1 MVIIA
6 QRVTDA
12 ERLERIKRVF
22 PDEKEAQD
30 ILAYDKA
37 VEAGE
42 KTESQSETAP
52 VADNSVLVLRLTGSL
67 SERANDDVL
76 ASMFGDRIPKLGLA
90 TMTEAIR
97 QAKES
102 DKVKGIYIEAGAFA
116 PDSYAS
122 LAAIRRELEEF
133 RKAGKWIVAYGDSYT
148 QGAYYLAS
156 VADKV
161 YLNPQG
167 QVDWHGLGSE
177 PVFVKDLLAKLN
189 VRMQVAKVG
198 TYKSATEMFTGE
210 KMSDADRQQTTAYL
224 TGIWQNVVSAVGK
237 SRSLTAQ
244 QLNAYADSLVSLAA
258 PQDYVRMRMVDGLLY
273 TDQVRQAVKKKM
285 GLSPDDEIPQV
296 SMSDLLAAGPEDKK
310 GDEIAIYYAVG
321 DIVDGVVAMPS
332 RESVIDAQKVCADL
346 QDLAKDKEVKAV
358 VLRVN
363 SPGGSAY
370 ASEQIWH
377 QVMEL
382 KKVKPVVV
390 SMGSYAASGGYYIS
404 CPANWIVA
412 EPNTLTGSIGIF
424 GMFPDVSG
432 LLREKLGL
440 KFDEVK
446 TNKYALFGTRS
457 RPFTA
462 DELSH
467 LESYIDRG
475 YKLFRQRVADGRRL
489 KVDQVDQVAQGHV
502 WLGQDALRV
511 GLVDQLGGVE
521 VALRKAAQLAKLT
534 QWHSTAYPVLPDY
547 LSQLLDLP
555 GAARGNYLDEQ
566 VRQSLGAYYEPFALI
581 RDLQAQNPLQARLPF
596 EPNIH

>member
-1 MVIIA
+1 MKDFFKNVLATAVGVLLVGFITGFFMVVSLVGMA
-6 QRVTDA
+6 
-12 ERLERIKRVF
+12 L
-22 PDEKEAQD
+22 
-30 ILAYDKA
+30 
-37 VEAGE
+37 
-42 KTESQSETAP
+42 SQSETAP

-76 ASMFGDRIPKLGLA
+76 ASLFGDRIPKLGLA

-133 RKAGKWIVAYGDSYT
+133 RKAGKWIIAYGDSYT
-148 QGAYYLAS
+148 QGTYYLAS

-273 TDQVRQAVKKKM
+273 TDQVRQTVKKEL

-310 GDEIAIYYAVG
+310 GDEIAVYYAVG

-346 QDLAKDKEVKAV
+346 QDLARDKDVKAV

-467 LESYIDRG
+467 LKSYIDRG

-489 KVDQVDQVAQGHV
+489 KVDQVEQVAQGHV

-511 GLVDQLGGVE
+511 GLVDQLGDVE

-566 VRQSLGAYYEPFALI
+566 MRQSLGAYYEPFALI
-581 RDLQAQNPLQARLPF
+581 RDLQMQNPVQARLPF

>member
-1 MVIIA
+1 MKDFFKNVLATAVGVLLVGFITGFFMVVSLVGMA
-6 QRVTDA
+6 
-12 ERLERIKRVF
+12 L
-22 PDEKEAQD
+22 
-30 ILAYDKA
+30 
-37 VEAGE
+37 
-42 KTESQSETAP
+42 SQSETAP

-156 VADKV
+156 VADKI

-198 TYKSATEMFTGE
+198 TYKSATEIFTGE

-346 QDLAKDKEVKAV
+346 QDLAKDKDVKAV

-489 KVDQVDQVAQGHV
+489 KVDQVEQVAQGHV
-502 WLGQDALRV
+502 WLGQDALKI

-534 QWHSTAYPVLPDY
+534 QWHSSAYPVLPDY

-566 VRQSLGAYYEPFALI
+566 MRQSLGAYYEPFALI

>member
-1 MVIIA
+1 MKDFFKNVLATAVGVLLVGFITGFFMVVSLVGMA
-6 QRVTDA
+6 
-12 ERLERIKRVF
+12 L
-22 PDEKEAQD
+22 
-30 ILAYDKA
+30 
-37 VEAGE
+37 
-42 KTESQSETAP
+42 SQSETAP

-67 SERANDDVL
+67 SERANDDML

-273 TDQVRQAVKKKM
+273 TDQVRQAVKKKL

-346 QDLAKDKEVKAV
+346 QDLAKDKDVKAV

-489 KVDQVDQVAQGHV
+489 KVDQVEQVAQGHV

-534 QWHSTAYPVLPDY
+534 QWHSSAYPVLPDY

-566 VRQSLGAYYEPFALI
+566 MRQSLGAYYEPFALI

>member
-1 MVIIA
+1 MKDFFKNVLATAVGVLLVGFITGFFMVVSLVGMA
-6 QRVTDA
+6 
-12 ERLERIKRVF
+12 L
-22 PDEKEAQD
+22 
-30 ILAYDKA
+30 
-37 VEAGE
+37 
-42 KTESQSETAP
+42 SQSETAP

-76 ASMFGDRIPKLGLA
+76 ASLFGDRIPKLGLA

-122 LAAIRRELEEF
+122 LDAIRRELEEF
-133 RKAGKWIVAYGDSYT
+133 RKAGKWIIAYGDSYT

-237 SRSLTAQ
+237 SRSLSAQ
-244 QLNAYADSLVSLAA
+244 QLNGYADSLVSLAA
-258 PQDYVRMRMVDGLLY
+258 PQVYVRMRMVDGLLY
-273 TDQVRQAVKKKM
+273 TDQVRQTVKKKL

-346 QDLAKDKEVKAV
+346 QDLAKDKDVKAV

-462 DELSH
+462 DEISH

-489 KVDQVDQVAQGHV
+489 KVDQVEQVAQGHV

-547 LSQLLDLP
+547 LSQLLELP

-566 VRQSLGAYYEPFALI
+566 MRQSLGAYYEPFALI
-581 RDLQAQNPLQARLPF
+581 RDLQAQNPIQARLPF

>member
-1 MVIIA
+1 MKDFFKNVLATAVGVLLVGFITGFFMVVSLVGMA
-6 QRVTDA
+6 
-12 ERLERIKRVF
+12 L
-22 PDEKEAQD
+22 
-30 ILAYDKA
+30 
-37 VEAGE
+37 
-42 KTESQSETAP
+42 SQSETAP

-76 ASMFGDRIPKLGLA
+76 ASLFGDRIPKLGLA

-133 RKAGKWIVAYGDSYT
+133 RKAGKWIIAYGDSYT

-310 GDEIAIYYAVG
+310 GDEIAVYYAVG

-346 QDLAKDKEVKAV
+346 QDLAKDKDVKAV

-489 KVDQVDQVAQGHV
+489 KVDQVEQVAQGHV
-502 WLGQDALRV
+502 WLGQDALRI

-534 QWHSTAYPVLPDY
+534 QWHSSAYPVLPDY

-566 VRQSLGAYYEPFALI
+566 MRQSLGAYYEPFALI

>member
-1 MVIIA
+1 MKDFFKNVLATAVGVLLVGFITGFFMVVSLVGMA
-6 QRVTDA
+6 
-12 ERLERIKRVF
+12 L
-22 PDEKEAQD
+22 
-30 ILAYDKA
+30 
-37 VEAGE
+37 
-42 KTESQSETAP
+42 SQSETAP

-67 SERANDDVL
+67 SERANDDML

-346 QDLAKDKEVKAV
+346 QDLAKDKDVKAV

-489 KVDQVDQVAQGHV
+489 KVDQVEQVAQGHV
-502 WLGQDALRV
+502 WLGQDALRI

-534 QWHSTAYPVLPDY
+534 QWHSSAYPVLPDY

-566 VRQSLGAYYEPFALI
+566 MRQSLGAYYEPFALI
-581 RDLQAQNPLQARLPF
+581 RDLQAQNPVQARLPF

>member
-1 MVIIA
+1 MKDFFKNVLATAVGVLLVGFITGFFMVVSLVGMA
-6 QRVTDA
+6 
-12 ERLERIKRVF
+12 L
-22 PDEKEAQD
+22 
-30 ILAYDKA
+30 
-37 VEAGE
+37 
-42 KTESQSETAP
+42 SQSETAP

-67 SERANDDVL
+67 SERANDDML
-76 ASMFGDRIPKLGLA
+76 ASLFGDRIPKLGLA

-133 RKAGKWIVAYGDSYT
+133 RKAGKWIIAYGDSYT

-273 TDQVRQAVKKKM
+273 TDQVRQAVKKKL

-346 QDLAKDKEVKAV
+346 QDLAKDKDVKAV

-489 KVDQVDQVAQGHV
+489 KVDQVEQVAQGHV
-502 WLGQDALRV
+502 WLGQDALKI

-534 QWHSTAYPVLPDY
+534 QWHSSAYPVLPDY

-566 VRQSLGAYYEPFALI
+566 MRQSLGAYYEPFALI

>member
-1 MVIIA
+1 MKDFFKNVLATAVGVLLVGFITGFFMVVSLVGMA
-6 QRVTDA
+6 
-12 ERLERIKRVF
+12 L
-22 PDEKEAQD
+22 
-30 ILAYDKA
+30 
-37 VEAGE
+37 
-42 KTESQSETAP
+42 SQSETAP

-67 SERANDDVL
+67 SERANDDML
-76 ASMFGDRIPKLGLA
+76 ASLFGDRIPKLGLA

-133 RKAGKWIVAYGDSYT
+133 RKTGKWIIAYGDSYT

-244 QLNAYADSLVSLAA
+244 QLNVYADSLVSLAA

-273 TDQVRQAVKKKM
+273 TDQVRQTVKKKL

-346 QDLAKDKEVKAV
+346 QDLAKDKDVKAV

-489 KVDQVDQVAQGHV
+489 KVDQVEQVAQGHV
-502 WLGQDALRV
+502 WLGQDALKI

-534 QWHSTAYPVLPDY
+534 QWHSAAYPVLPDY

-566 VRQSLGAYYEPFALI
+566 MRQSLGAYYEPFALI
-581 RDLQAQNPLQARLPF
+581 RDLQALNPLQARLPF

>member
-1 MVIIA
+1 MKDFFKNVLATAVGVLLVGFITGFFMVVSLVGMA
-6 QRVTDA
+6 
-12 ERLERIKRVF
+12 L
-22 PDEKEAQD
+22 
-30 ILAYDKA
+30 
-37 VEAGE
+37 
-42 KTESQSETAP
+42 SQSETAP

-346 QDLAKDKEVKAV
+346 QDLAKDKDVKAV

-489 KVDQVDQVAQGHV
+489 KVDQVEQVAQGHV
-502 WLGQDALRV
+502 WLGQDALKI

-534 QWHSTAYPVLPDY
+534 QWHSSAYPVLPDY

-566 VRQSLGAYYEPFALI
+566 MRQSLGAYYEPFALI

>member
-1 MVIIA
+1 MKDFFKNVLATAVGVLLVGFITGFFMVVSLVGMA
-6 QRVTDA
+6 
-12 ERLERIKRVF
+12 L
-22 PDEKEAQD
+22 
-30 ILAYDKA
+30 
-37 VEAGE
+37 
-42 KTESQSETAP
+42 SQSETAP

-76 ASMFGDRIPKLGLA
+76 ASLFGDRIPKLGLA

-102 DKVKGIYIEAGAFA
+102 DKVKGIYIEAGAFV

-133 RKAGKWIVAYGDSYT
+133 RKAGKWIIAYGDSYT

-244 QLNAYADSLVSLAA
+244 QLNGYADSLVSLAA

-273 TDQVRQAVKKKM
+273 TDQVRQTVKKKL
-285 GLSPDDEIPQV
+285 GLSSDDEIPQV

-346 QDLAKDKEVKAV
+346 QDLAKDKDVKAV

-462 DELSH
+462 DEISH

-489 KVDQVDQVAQGHV
+489 KVDQVEQVAQGHV

-534 QWHSTAYPVLPDY
+534 QWHSTAYPVLSDY
-547 LSQLLDLP
+547 LSQLLELP

-566 VRQSLGAYYEPFALI
+566 MRQSLGAYYEPFALI
-581 RDLQAQNPLQARLPF
+581 RDLQAQNPIQARLPF

>member
-1 MVIIA
+1 MKDFFKNVLATAVGVLLVGFITGFFMVVSLVGMA
-6 QRVTDA
+6 
-12 ERLERIKRVF
+12 L
-22 PDEKEAQD
+22 
-30 ILAYDKA
+30 
-37 VEAGE
+37 
-42 KTESQSETAP
+42 SQSETAP

-76 ASMFGDRIPKLGLA
+76 ASLFGDRIPKLGLA

-122 LAAIRRELEEF
+122 LAAIHRELEEF
-133 RKAGKWIVAYGDSYT
+133 RKAGKWIIAYGDSYT

-346 QDLAKDKEVKAV
+346 QDLAKDKDVKAV

-489 KVDQVDQVAQGHV
+489 KVDQVEQVAQGHV

-534 QWHSTAYPVLPDY
+534 QWHSSAYPVLPDY

-566 VRQSLGAYYEPFALI
+566 MRQSLGAYYEPFALI
-581 RDLQAQNPLQARLPF
+581 RDLQAQNPVQARLPF

>member
-1 MVIIA
+1 MKDFFKNVLATAVGVLLVGFITGFFMVVSLVGMA
-6 QRVTDA
+6 
-12 ERLERIKRVF
+12 L
-22 PDEKEAQD
+22 
-30 ILAYDKA
+30 
-37 VEAGE
+37 
-42 KTESQSETAP
+42 SQSETAP

-76 ASMFGDRIPKLGLA
+76 ASLFGDRIPKLELA

-346 QDLAKDKEVKAV
+346 QDLAKDKDVKAV

-489 KVDQVDQVAQGHV
+489 KVDQVEQVAQGHV
-502 WLGQDALRV
+502 WLGQDALRI

-534 QWHSTAYPVLPDY
+534 QWHSSAYPVLPDY

-566 VRQSLGAYYEPFALI
+566 MRQSLGAYYEPFALI
-581 RDLQAQNPLQARLPF
+581 RDLQAQNPVQARLPF

>member
-1 MVIIA
+1 MKDFFKNVLATAVGVLLVGFITGFFMVVSLVGMA
-6 QRVTDA
+6 
-12 ERLERIKRVF
+12 L
-22 PDEKEAQD
+22 
-30 ILAYDKA
+30 
-37 VEAGE
+37 
-42 KTESQSETAP
+42 SQSETAP

-122 LAAIRRELEEF
+122 LAAIRRELVEF

-346 QDLAKDKEVKAV
+346 QDLAKDKDVKAV

-489 KVDQVDQVAQGHV
+489 KVDQVEQVAQGHV
-502 WLGQDALRV
+502 WLGQDALRI

-534 QWHSTAYPVLPDY
+534 QWHSSAYPVLPDY

-566 VRQSLGAYYEPFALI
+566 MRQSLGAYYEPFALI

>member
-1 MVIIA
+1 MKDFFKNVLATAVGVLLVGFITGFFMVVSLVGMA
-6 QRVTDA
+6 
-12 ERLERIKRVF
+12 L
-22 PDEKEAQD
+22 
-30 ILAYDKA
+30 
-37 VEAGE
+37 
-42 KTESQSETAP
+42 SQSETAP

-67 SERANDDVL
+67 SERANDDML
-76 ASMFGDRIPKLGLA
+76 ASLFGDRIPKLGLA

-156 VADKV
+156 VADKI

-258 PQDYVRMRMVDGLLY
+258 PQNYVRMRMVDGLLY
-273 TDQVRQAVKKKM
+273 TDQVRQAVKKKL

-346 QDLAKDKEVKAV
+346 QDLAKDKDVKAV

-489 KVDQVDQVAQGHV
+489 KADQVEQVAQGHV

-566 VRQSLGAYYEPFALI
+566 MRQSLGAYYEPFALI

>member
-1 MVIIA
+1 MKDFFKNVLATAVGVLLVGFITGFFMVVSLVGMA
-6 QRVTDA
+6 
-12 ERLERIKRVF
+12 L
-22 PDEKEAQD
+22 
-30 ILAYDKA
+30 
-37 VEAGE
+37 
-42 KTESQSETAP
+42 SQSETAP

-76 ASMFGDRIPKLGLA
+76 ASLFGDRIPKLGLA

-346 QDLAKDKEVKAV
+346 QDLAKDKDVKAV

-489 KVDQVDQVAQGHV
+489 KVDQVEQVAQGHV
-502 WLGQDALRV
+502 WLGQDALRI

-534 QWHSTAYPVLPDY
+534 QWHSSAYPVLPDY

-566 VRQSLGAYYEPFALI
+566 MRQSLGAYYEPFALI
-581 RDLQAQNPLQARLPF
+581 RDLQAQNPVQVRLPF

>member
-1 MVIIA
+1 MKDFFKNVLATAVGVLLVGFITGFFMVVSLVGMA
-6 QRVTDA
+6 
-12 ERLERIKRVF
+12 L
-22 PDEKEAQD
+22 
-30 ILAYDKA
+30 
-37 VEAGE
+37 
-42 KTESQSETAP
+42 SQSETAP

-76 ASMFGDRIPKLGLA
+76 ASLFGDRIPKLGLA

-346 QDLAKDKEVKAV
+346 QDLAKDKDVKAV

-489 KVDQVDQVAQGHV
+489 KVDQVEQVAQGHV
-502 WLGQDALRV
+502 WLGQDALRI

-534 QWHSTAYPVLPDY
+534 QWHSSAYPVPPDY

-566 VRQSLGAYYEPFALI
+566 MRQSLGAYYEPFALI
-581 RDLQAQNPLQARLPF
+581 RDLQAQNPVQARLPF

>member
-1 MVIIA
+1 MKDFFKNVLATAVGVLLVGFITGFFMVVSLVGMA
-6 QRVTDA
+6 
-12 ERLERIKRVF
+12 L
-22 PDEKEAQD
+22 
-30 ILAYDKA
+30 
-37 VEAGE
+37 
-42 KTESQSETAP
+42 SQSETAP

-76 ASMFGDRIPKLGLA
+76 ASLFGDRIPKLGLA

-133 RKAGKWIVAYGDSYT
+133 RKAGKWIIAYGDSYT

-273 TDQVRQAVKKKM
+273 TDQVRQAVKKKL

-346 QDLAKDKEVKAV
+346 QDLAKDKDVKAV

-489 KVDQVDQVAQGHV
+489 KVDQVEQVAQGHV
-502 WLGQDALRV
+502 WLGQDALRI

-534 QWHSTAYPVLPDY
+534 QWHSSAYPVLPDY

-566 VRQSLGAYYEPFALI
+566 MRQSLGAYYEPFALI

>member
-1 MVIIA
+1 MKDFFKNVLATAVGVLLVGFIMGFFMVVSLVGMA
-6 QRVTDA
+6 
-12 ERLERIKRVF
+12 L
-22 PDEKEAQD
+22 
-30 ILAYDKA
+30 
-37 VEAGE
+37 
-42 KTESQSETAP
+42 SQSETAP

-76 ASMFGDRIPKLGLA
+76 ASLFGDRIPKLGLA

-332 RESVIDAQKVCADL
+332 HESVIDAQKVCADL
-346 QDLAKDKEVKAV
+346 QDLAKDKDVKAV

-489 KVDQVDQVAQGHV
+489 KVDQVEQVAQGHV

-566 VRQSLGAYYEPFALI
+566 MRQSLGAYYEPFALI

>member
-1 MVIIA
+1 MKDFFKNVLATAVGVLLVGFITGFFMVVSLVGMA
-6 QRVTDA
+6 
-12 ERLERIKRVF
+12 L
-22 PDEKEAQD
+22 
-30 ILAYDKA
+30 
-37 VEAGE
+37 
-42 KTESQSETAP
+42 SQSETAP
-52 VADNSVLVLRLTGSL
+52 VVDNSVLVLRLTGSL

-76 ASMFGDRIPKLGLA
+76 ASLFGDRIPKLGLA

-346 QDLAKDKEVKAV
+346 QDLAKDKDVKAV

-489 KVDQVDQVAQGHV
+489 KVDQVEQVAQGHV
-502 WLGQDALRV
+502 WLGQDALKI

-534 QWHSTAYPVLPDY
+534 QWHSSAYPVLPDY

-555 GAARGNYLDEQ
+555 GAARDNYLDEQ
-566 VRQSLGAYYEPFALI
+566 MRQSLGAYYEPFALI

>member
-1 MVIIA
+1 MKDFFKNVLATAVGVLLVGFITGFFMVVSLVGMA
-6 QRVTDA
+6 
-12 ERLERIKRVF
+12 L
-22 PDEKEAQD
+22 
-30 ILAYDKA
+30 
-37 VEAGE
+37 
-42 KTESQSETAP
+42 SQSETAP

-133 RKAGKWIVAYGDSYT
+133 RKTGKWIIAYGDSYT

-273 TDQVRQAVKKKM
+273 TDQVRQTVKKKM

-310 GDEIAIYYAVG
+310 GDEIAVYYAVG

-346 QDLAKDKEVKAV
+346 QDLAKDKDVKAV

-457 RPFTA
+457 RPFTG

-489 KVDQVDQVAQGHV
+489 KVEQVEQVAQGHV

-566 VRQSLGAYYEPFALI
+566 MRQSLGAYYEPFALI
-581 RDLQAQNPLQARLPF
+581 GDLQMQNPVQARLPF

>member
-1 MVIIA
+1 MKDFFKNVLATAVGVLLVGFITGFFMVVSLVGMA
-6 QRVTDA
+6 
-12 ERLERIKRVF
+12 L
-22 PDEKEAQD
+22 
-30 ILAYDKA
+30 
-37 VEAGE
+37 
-42 KTESQSETAP
+42 SQSETAP

-156 VADKV
+156 VADKI

-346 QDLAKDKEVKAV
+346 QDLAKDKDVKAV

-457 RPFTA
+457 RPFTG

-489 KVDQVDQVAQGHV
+489 KVEQVEQVAQGHV

-566 VRQSLGAYYEPFALI
+566 MRQSLGAYYEPFALI
-581 RDLQAQNPLQARLPF
+581 RDLQMQNPVQARLPF

>member
-1 MVIIA
+1 MKDFFKNVLATVVGVLLVGFITSFFMVLSL
-6 QRVTDA
+6 VGM
-12 ERLERIKRVF
+12 
-22 PDEKEAQD
+22 
-30 ILAYDKA
+30 AY
-37 VEAGE
+37 
-42 KTESQSETAP
+42 SQNETAP
-52 VADNSVLVLRLTGSL
+52 VVDNSVLVLRLTGSL
-67 SERANDDVL
+67 TERANDDVL
-76 ASMFGDRIPKLGLA
+76 ASLLGDRVPKLGLS

-97 QAKES
+97 KAKDN

-122 LAAIRRELEEF
+122 LAAIRRELEDF
-133 RKAGKWIVAYGDSYT
+133 RKAGKWIIAYGDSYT

-167 QVDWHGLGSE
+167 QIDWHGLGSE

-210 KMSDADRQQTTAYL
+210 KMSEADRQQTTAYL

-237 SRSLTAQ
+237 SRGLTAQ
-244 QLNAYADSLVSLAA
+244 QLNGYADSLVSLAA
-258 PQDYVRMRMVDGLLY
+258 PQDYVRLRMVDGLLY
-273 TDQVRQAVKKKM
+273 TDQVRQTVKNKL
-285 GLSPDDEIPQV
+285 GLAPGDEISQV
-296 SMSDLLAAGPEDKK
+296 SMTDLLASVPVETK
-310 GDEIAIYYAVG
+310 GDEIAVYYAVG
-321 DIVDGVVAMPS
+321 DIVDGALSMPS

-346 QDLAKDKEVKAV
+346 QDLAKDKSVKAV

-377 QVMEL
+377 QVVEL

-467 LESYIDRG
+467 LESYVDRG

-489 KVDQVDQVAQGHV
+489 KVGQVEQVAQGHV
-502 WLGQDALRV
+502 WLGQDAV
-511 GLVDQLGGVE
+511 KIGLVDQLGGVE
-521 VALRKAAQLAKLT
+521 VALRKAAQLAKLQ
-534 QWHSTAYPVLPDY
+534 QWHSVSYPVLPDY

-566 VRQSLGAYYEPFALI
+566 MRQSLGVYYEPFALI
-581 RDLQAQNPLQARLPF
+581 RDLQTQNPLQARLPF

>member
-1 MVIIA
+1 MKDFFKNVLATAVGVLLVGFITGFFMVVSLVGMA
-6 QRVTDA
+6 
-12 ERLERIKRVF
+12 L
-22 PDEKEAQD
+22 
-30 ILAYDKA
+30 
-37 VEAGE
+37 
-42 KTESQSETAP
+42 SQSETAP

-76 ASMFGDRIPKLGLA
+76 ASLFGDRIPKLGLA

-346 QDLAKDKEVKAV
+346 QDLAKDKDVKAV

-475 YKLFRQRVADGRRL
+475 YTLFRQRVADGRRL
-489 KVDQVDQVAQGHV
+489 KVDQVEQVAQGHV
-502 WLGQDALRV
+502 WLGQDALRI

-534 QWHSTAYPVLPDY
+534 QWHSSAYPVLPDY

-566 VRQSLGAYYEPFALI
+566 MRQSLGAYYEPFALI
-581 RDLQAQNPLQARLPF
+581 RDLQAQNPVQARLPF

>member
-1 MVIIA
+1 MKDFFKNVLATAVGVLLVGFITGFFMV
-6 QRVTDA
+6 VSLVGMT
-12 ERLERIKRVF
+12 L
-22 PDEKEAQD
+22 
-30 ILAYDKA
+30 
-37 VEAGE
+37 
-42 KTESQSETAP
+42 SQSETAP

-76 ASMFGDRIPKLGLA
+76 ASLFGDRIPKLGLA

-133 RKAGKWIVAYGDSYT
+133 RKTGKWIIAYGDSYT

-237 SRSLTAQ
+237 NRSLTAQ

-273 TDQVRQAVKKKM
+273 TDQVRQTVKKKM

-310 GDEIAIYYAVG
+310 GDEIAVYYAVG

-346 QDLAKDKEVKAV
+346 QDLAKDKDVKAV

-489 KVDQVDQVAQGHV
+489 KVDQVEQVAQGHV
-502 WLGQDALRV
+502 WLGQDALRI

-534 QWHSTAYPVLPDY
+534 QWHSSAYPVLPDY

-566 VRQSLGAYYEPFALI
+566 MRQSLGAYYEPFALI
-581 RDLQAQNPLQARLPF
+581 RDLQAQNPVQARLPF

>member
-1 MVIIA
+1 MKDFFKNVLATSVGVLLVGFITGFFMVVSLVGMA
-6 QRVTDA
+6 
-12 ERLERIKRVF
+12 L
-22 PDEKEAQD
+22 
-30 ILAYDKA
+30 
-37 VEAGE
+37 
-42 KTESQSETAP
+42 SQSETAP

-76 ASMFGDRIPKLGLA
+76 ASLFGDRIPKLGLA

-346 QDLAKDKEVKAV
+346 QDLAKDKDVKAV

-489 KVDQVDQVAQGHV
+489 KVDQVEQVAQGHV
-502 WLGQDALRV
+502 WLGQDALRI

-534 QWHSTAYPVLPDY
+534 QWHSSAYPVLPDY

-566 VRQSLGAYYEPFALI
+566 MRQSLGAYYEPFALI
-581 RDLQAQNPLQARLPF
+581 RDLQAQNPVQARLPF

>member
-1 MVIIA
+1 MKDFFKNVLATAVGVLLVGFITGFFMVVSLVGMA
-6 QRVTDA
+6 
-12 ERLERIKRVF
+12 L
-22 PDEKEAQD
+22 
-30 ILAYDKA
+30 
-37 VEAGE
+37 
-42 KTESQSETAP
+42 SQSETAP

-102 DKVKGIYIEAGAFA
+102 DKVKGIYIEAGAFS

-133 RKAGKWIVAYGDSYT
+133 RKAGKWIIAYGDSYT

-346 QDLAKDKEVKAV
+346 QDLAKDKDVKAV

-489 KVDQVDQVAQGHV
+489 KVDQVEQVAQGHV
-502 WLGQDALRV
+502 WLGQDALRI

-534 QWHSTAYPVLPDY
+534 QWHSSAYPVLPDY

-566 VRQSLGAYYEPFALI
+566 MRQSLGAYYEPFALI

>member
-1 MVIIA
+1 MKDFFKNVLATAVGVLLVGFITGFFMV
-6 QRVTDA
+6 VS
-12 ERLERIKRVF
+12 LVGM
-22 PDEKEAQD
+22 P
-30 ILAYDKA
+30 L
-37 VEAGE
+37 
-42 KTESQSETAP
+42 SQSETAP

-76 ASMFGDRIPKLGLA
+76 ASLFGDRIPKLGLA

-133 RKAGKWIVAYGDSYT
+133 RKAGKWIIAYGDSYT

-273 TDQVRQAVKKKM
+273 TDQVRQTVKKKM

-346 QDLAKDKEVKAV
+346 QDLAKDKDVKAV

-457 RPFTA
+457 RPFTG

-489 KVDQVDQVAQGHV
+489 KVEQVEQVAQGHV

-566 VRQSLGAYYEPFALI
+566 MRQSLGAYYEPFALI
-581 RDLQAQNPLQARLPF
+581 RDLQMQNPVQARLPF

>member
-1 MVIIA
+1 MKDFFKNVLATAVGVLLVGFITGFFMVVSLVGMA
-6 QRVTDA
+6 
-12 ERLERIKRVF
+12 L
-22 PDEKEAQD
+22 
-30 ILAYDKA
+30 
-37 VEAGE
+37 
-42 KTESQSETAP
+42 SQSETAP

-76 ASMFGDRIPKLGLA
+76 ASLFGDRIPKLGLA

-133 RKAGKWIVAYGDSYT
+133 RKAGKWIIAYGDSYT

-346 QDLAKDKEVKAV
+346 QDLAKDKDVKAV

-489 KVDQVDQVAQGHV
+489 KVDQVEQVAQGHV
-502 WLGQDALRV
+502 WLGQDALKI

-534 QWHSTAYPVLPDY
+534 QWHSSAYPVLPDY

-566 VRQSLGAYYEPFALI
+566 MRQSLGAYYEPFALI
-581 RDLQAQNPLQARLPF
+581 RDLQAQNPVQARLPF

>member
-1 MVIIA
+1 MKDFFKNVLATAVGVLLVGFITGFFMVVSLVGMA
-6 QRVTDA
+6 
-12 ERLERIKRVF
+12 L
-22 PDEKEAQD
+22 
-30 ILAYDKA
+30 
-37 VEAGE
+37 
-42 KTESQSETAP
+42 SQSETAP

-76 ASMFGDRIPKLGLA
+76 ASLFGDRIPKLGLA

-346 QDLAKDKEVKAV
+346 QDLAKDKDVKAV

-489 KVDQVDQVAQGHV
+489 KVDQVEQVAQGHV
-502 WLGQDALRV
+502 WLGQDALRI

-521 VALRKAAQLAKLT
+521 VVLRKAAQLAKLT
-534 QWHSTAYPVLPDY
+534 QWHSSAYPVLPDY

-566 VRQSLGAYYEPFALI
+566 MRQSLGAYYEPFALI
-581 RDLQAQNPLQARLPF
+581 RDLQAQNPVQARLPF

>member
-1 MVIIA
+1 MKDFFKNVLATAVGVLLVGFITGFFMVVSLVGMA
-6 QRVTDA
+6 
-12 ERLERIKRVF
+12 L
-22 PDEKEAQD
+22 
-30 ILAYDKA
+30 
-37 VEAGE
+37 
-42 KTESQSETAP
+42 SQSETAP

-76 ASMFGDRIPKLGLA
+76 ASLFCDRIPKLGLA

-133 RKAGKWIVAYGDSYT
+133 RKAGKWIIAYGDSYT

-273 TDQVRQAVKKKM
+273 TDQVRQAVKKKL

-310 GDEIAIYYAVG
+310 GDEIAVYYAVG

-346 QDLAKDKEVKAV
+346 QDLAKDKDVKAV

-489 KVDQVDQVAQGHV
+489 KVDQVEQVAQGHV

-566 VRQSLGAYYEPFALI
+566 MRQSLGAYYEPFALI

>member
-1 MVIIA
+1 MKDFFKNVLATAVGVLLVGFITGFFMVVSLVGMA
-6 QRVTDA
+6 
-12 ERLERIKRVF
+12 L
-22 PDEKEAQD
+22 
-30 ILAYDKA
+30 
-37 VEAGE
+37 
-42 KTESQSETAP
+42 SQSETAP

-76 ASMFGDRIPKLGLA
+76 ASLFGDRIPKLGLA

-346 QDLAKDKEVKAV
+346 QDLAKDKDVKAV

-457 RPFTA
+457 RPFTG

-489 KVDQVDQVAQGHV
+489 KVEQVEQVAQGHV

-566 VRQSLGAYYEPFALI
+566 MRQSLGAYYEPFALI
-581 RDLQAQNPLQARLPF
+581 RDLQMQNPVQARLPF

>member
-1 MVIIA
+1 MKDFFKNVLATAVGVLLVGFITGFFMVVSLVGMA
-6 QRVTDA
+6 
-12 ERLERIKRVF
+12 L
-22 PDEKEAQD
+22 
-30 ILAYDKA
+30 
-37 VEAGE
+37 
-42 KTESQSETAP
+42 SQSETAP

-76 ASMFGDRIPKLGLA
+76 ASLFGDRIPKLGLA

-133 RKAGKWIVAYGDSYT
+133 RKAGKWIIAYGDSYT

-273 TDQVRQAVKKKM
+273 TDQVRQAVKKKL

-310 GDEIAIYYAVG
+310 GDEIAVYYAVG

-346 QDLAKDKEVKAV
+346 QDLAKDKDVKAV

-489 KVDQVDQVAQGHV
+489 KVDQVEQVAQGHV
-502 WLGQDALRV
+502 WLGQDALKI

-566 VRQSLGAYYEPFALI
+566 MRQSLGAYYEPFALI

>member
-1 MVIIA
+1 MKDFFKNVLATAVGVLLVGFITGFFMVVSLVGMA
-6 QRVTDA
+6 
-12 ERLERIKRVF
+12 L
-22 PDEKEAQD
+22 
-30 ILAYDKA
+30 
-37 VEAGE
+37 
-42 KTESQSETAP
+42 SQSETAP

-76 ASMFGDRIPKLGLA
+76 ASLFGDRIPKLGLA

-133 RKAGKWIVAYGDSYT
+133 RKAGKWIIAYGDSYT

-244 QLNAYADSLVSLAA
+244 QLNGYADSLVSLAA

-273 TDQVRQAVKKKM
+273 TDQVRQTVKKKL

-321 DIVDGVVAMPS
+321 DIVDGVAAMPS

-346 QDLAKDKEVKAV
+346 QDLAKDKDVKAV

-489 KVDQVDQVAQGHV
+489 KVDQVEQVAQGHV

-547 LSQLLDLP
+547 LSQLLELP

-566 VRQSLGAYYEPFALI
+566 MRQSLGAYYEPFALI
-581 RDLQAQNPLQARLPF
+581 RDLQAQNPIQARLPF

>member
-1 MVIIA
+1 MKDFFKNVLATPVGVLLVGFITGFFMVVSLVGMA
-6 QRVTDA
+6 
-12 ERLERIKRVF
+12 L
-22 PDEKEAQD
+22 
-30 ILAYDKA
+30 
-37 VEAGE
+37 
-42 KTESQSETAP
+42 SQSETAP

-76 ASMFGDRIPKLGLA
+76 ASLFGDRIPKLGLA

-133 RKAGKWIVAYGDSYT
+133 RKAGKWIIAYGDSYT

-346 QDLAKDKEVKAV
+346 QDLAKDKDVKAV

-489 KVDQVDQVAQGHV
+489 KVEQVEQVAQGHV

-566 VRQSLGAYYEPFALI
+566 MRQSLGAYYEPFALI

>member
-1 MVIIA
+1 
-6 QRVTDA
+6 
-12 ERLERIKRVF
+12 
-22 PDEKEAQD
+22 
-30 ILAYDKA
+30 
-37 VEAGE
+37 
-42 KTESQSETAP
+42 
-52 VADNSVLVLRLTGSL
+52 
-67 SERANDDVL
+67 
-76 ASMFGDRIPKLGLA
+76 
-90 TMTEAIR
+90 
-97 QAKES
+97 
-102 DKVKGIYIEAGAFA
+102 
-116 PDSYAS
+116 
-122 LAAIRRELEEF
+122 
-133 RKAGKWIVAYGDSYT
+133 
-148 QGAYYLAS
+148 
-156 VADKV
+156 
-161 YLNPQG
+161 
-167 QVDWHGLGSE
+167 
-177 PVFVKDLLAKLN
+177 
-189 VRMQVAKVG
+189 
-198 TYKSATEMFTGE
+198 
-210 KMSDADRQQTTAYL
+210 
-224 TGIWQNVVSAVGK
+224 
-237 SRSLTAQ
+237 
-244 QLNAYADSLVSLAA
+244 
-258 PQDYVRMRMVDGLLY
+258 
-273 TDQVRQAVKKKM
+273 M

-310 GDEIAIYYAVG
+310 GDEIAVYYAVG

-346 QDLAKDKEVKAV
+346 QDLAKDKDVKAV

-457 RPFTA
+457 RPFTG

-489 KVDQVDQVAQGHV
+489 KVEQVEQVAQGHV

-566 VRQSLGAYYEPFALI
+566 MRQSLGAYYEPFALI
-581 RDLQAQNPLQARLPF
+581 GDLQMQNPVQARLPF

>member
-1 MVIIA
+1 MKDFFKNVLATAVGVLLVGFITGFFMVVSLVGMA
-6 QRVTDA
+6 
-12 ERLERIKRVF
+12 L
-22 PDEKEAQD
+22 
-30 ILAYDKA
+30 
-37 VEAGE
+37 
-42 KTESQSETAP
+42 SQSETAP

-76 ASMFGDRIPKLGLA
+76 ASLFGDRIPKLGLA

-102 DKVKGIYIEAGAFA
+102 DKIKGIYIEAGAFA

-133 RKAGKWIVAYGDSYT
+133 RKAGKWIIAYGDSYT

-273 TDQVRQAVKKKM
+273 TDQVRQAVKKKL

-310 GDEIAIYYAVG
+310 GDEIAVYYAVG

-346 QDLAKDKEVKAV
+346 QDLAKDKDVKAV

-489 KVDQVDQVAQGHV
+489 KVDQVEQVAQGHV
-502 WLGQDALRV
+502 WLGQDALKI

-534 QWHSTAYPVLPDY
+534 QWHSSAYPVLPDY

-566 VRQSLGAYYEPFALI
+566 MRQSLGAYYEPFALI

>member
-1 MVIIA
+1 MKDFFKNVLATAVGVLLVGFITGFFMVVSLVGMA
-6 QRVTDA
+6 
-12 ERLERIKRVF
+12 L
-22 PDEKEAQD
+22 
-30 ILAYDKA
+30 
-37 VEAGE
+37 
-42 KTESQSETAP
+42 SQSETAP

-76 ASMFGDRIPKLGLA
+76 ASLFGDRIPKLGLA

-133 RKAGKWIVAYGDSYT
+133 RKAGKWIIAYGDSYT

-273 TDQVRQAVKKKM
+273 TDQVRQAVKKKL

-310 GDEIAIYYAVG
+310 GDEIAVYYAVG

-346 QDLAKDKEVKAV
+346 QDLAKDKDVKAV

-457 RPFTA
+457 RPFTG

-489 KVDQVDQVAQGHV
+489 KVEQVEQVAQGHV

-566 VRQSLGAYYEPFALI
+566 MRQSLGAYYEPFALI

>member
-1 MVIIA
+1 MKDFFKNVLATAVGVLLVGFITGFFMVVSLVGMA
-6 QRVTDA
+6 
-12 ERLERIKRVF
+12 L
-22 PDEKEAQD
+22 
-30 ILAYDKA
+30 
-37 VEAGE
+37 
-42 KTESQSETAP
+42 SQSETAP

-76 ASMFGDRIPKLGLA
+76 ASLFGDRIPKLGLA

-133 RKAGKWIVAYGDSYT
+133 RKAGKWIIAYGDSYT

-273 TDQVRQAVKKKM
+273 TDQVRQAVKKKL

-346 QDLAKDKEVKAV
+346 QDLAKDKDVKAV

-489 KVDQVDQVAQGHV
+489 KVEQVEQVAQGHV

-566 VRQSLGAYYEPFALI
+566 MRQSLGAYYEPFALI
-581 RDLQAQNPLQARLPF
+581 RDLQAQNPVQARLPF

>member
-1 MVIIA
+1 MKDFFKNVLATAVGVLLVGFITGFFMVVSLVGMA
-6 QRVTDA
+6 
-12 ERLERIKRVF
+12 L
-22 PDEKEAQD
+22 
-30 ILAYDKA
+30 
-37 VEAGE
+37 
-42 KTESQSETAP
+42 SQSETAP

-67 SERANDDVL
+67 SERANDDML
-76 ASMFGDRIPKLGLA
+76 ASLFGDRIPKLGLA

-116 PDSYAS
+116 PGSYAS

-156 VADKV
+156 VADKI

-346 QDLAKDKEVKAV
+346 QDLAKDKDVKAV

-489 KVDQVDQVAQGHV
+489 KVDQVEQVAQGHV

-566 VRQSLGAYYEPFALI
+566 MQQSLGAYYEPFALI
-581 RDLQAQNPLQARLPF
+581 RDLQMQNPVQARLPF